1 MSQWHC
7 DKRSESFEREVR
19 IFCFS
24 STIAR
29 WVDME
34 GDLVF
39 CFVAFGLHLGSWLLA
54 VAIVGMTIL
63 RERERERERE
73 RGVVGVV
80 TFEIWVLFF

>member
-1 MSQWHC
+1 
-7 DKRSESFEREVR
+7 
-19 IFCFS
+19 
-24 STIAR
+24 
-29 WVDME
+29 ME

-63 RERERERERE
+63 REREREIERERR